1 MRRKFRR
8 AKPKPKK
15 ELYRT
20 NDKILAAEVRVITE
34 SGEILG
40 VMTTADAR
48 AKAEE
53 MEMDLVEVSPKA
65 QPPVVKIADYGKM
78 KYKVEKL
85 ASKQKAKQKKTEV
98 KDIRLSLRISA
109 HDLDMRYTQALK
121 FLQKGNKIKLE
132 IILRGREK
140 QLKDKAREILDAFVK
155 RLESEDSVAVTV
167 EQPLTRQA
175 NGFNMI
181 LANKK

>member
-1 MRRKFRR
+1 M
-8 AKPKPKK
+8 
-15 ELYRT
+15 
-20 NDKILAAEVRVITE
+20 
-34 SGEILG
+34 LG
-40 VMTTADAR
+40 VMPTADAL
-48 AKAEE
+48 AKAQE

-65 QPPVVKIADYGKM
+65 QPPVAKIADYGKM

-98 KDIRLSLRISA
+98 KDIRLSLRISP
-109 HDLDMRYTQALK
+109 HDLEMRYAQGLK
-121 FLQKGNKIKLE
+121 FLQKGNKLKVE

-140 QLKDKAREILDAFVK
+140 QLKDKAREIMNNFTQ
-155 RLESEDSVAVTV
+155 RLEGEDSIELAV

-175 NGFNMI
+175 NGFNMT

>member
-8 AKPKPKK
+8 PKPKPKL

-20 NDKILAAEVRVITE
+20 NEKILSPEVRVITE
-34 SGEILG
+34 NGDMLG
-40 VMTTADAR
+40 VMPTTEAL
-48 AKAEE
+48 AKAQE

-78 KYKVEKL
+78 KYKAEKL
-85 ASKQKAKQKKTEV
+85 ASKQKVKQKKTEV
-98 KDIRLSLRISA
+98 KDIRLSLRISP
-109 HDLDMRYTQALK
+109 HDLDMRYTQGLK
-121 FLQKGNKIKLE
+121 FLQKGNKLKIE

-140 QLKDKAREILDAFVK
+140 QLKDKAREIMDNFVR
-155 RLESEDSVAVTV
+155 RLEQEESIDVTV

-175 NGFNMI
+175 NGFNMT